1 MTFEEL
7 RAKANGLPLLPG
19 AYIMMDKTGKVI
31 YVGKAKLLK
40 NRVSSYFHGEHESK
54 TEAMVS
60 KVHDFDVIIAGSEF
74 EALVLENSLIKHHA
88 PQYNIKLKD
97 DKTYPFIRIDLKSE
111 YPSFAVAQRIEQDGA
126 KYLGPYGS
134 RGNTKNAIEAVKKA
148 MALPTCGKKFPRD
161 IGKERPCLNYHMGAC
176 RAWCQKETPK
186 RAYREAVDA
195 AVAIFEGKTAE
206 LSRRLTS
213 EMEDAAEKLQF
224 ERAAEKRD
232 RLKAL
237 NLLATKQFVVAGSMA
252 DTDAVGY
259 YRSPAKSCFVV
270 LHYISGSLLDKDFEL
285 LDSPFEEDEEALS
298 ELLRQY
304 YERRGAWP
312 RTVLLPILL
321 QDRESLERLF
331 SENAGHRVYIEAPQ
345 RGDKL
350 RLVETAEINAREE
363 TERAV
368 TAEERTSKT
377 LEWLQKALGL
387 SKSPERI
394 EAFDISNT
402 GSSDI
407 VASMTVFSGGKPLK
421 RDYRKF
427 KIKTLE
433 TQDDYHSMAEV
444 VSRRIARY
452 MSDDEKFGA
461 LPDLM
466 LIDGGATHAKA
477 ALNVLT
483 DAGLAVPVFGMVKDD
498 RHRTR
503 ALVTPD
509 GEEIGISMSPT
520 VFALIGAIQE
530 ETHRFAIEYHRSLRS
545 KNTAKSKL
553 DDIEGIGEKRR
564 NALLKSFGS
573 LKAIRAATIEELAGV
588 VPKDAAGRVYAHFH
602 GGGELEQPA
611 SGNAAEQEEQE

>member
-7 RAKANGLPLLPG
+7 RAKANALPLLPG

-31 YVGKAKLLK
+31 YVGKAKVLK
-40 NRVSSYFHGEHESK
+40 NRVSSYFHGEHTLK
-54 TEAMVS
+54 TETMVS
-60 KVHDFDVIIAGSEF
+60 KINDFDVIIAATEF
-74 EALVLENSLIKHHA
+74 EALVLENSLIKHHV

-97 DKTYPFIRIDLKSE
+97 DKTYPFIRIDIKSE
-111 YPSFAVAQRIEQDGA
+111 YPSFTVAQRIEQDGA

-176 RAWCQKETPK
+176 RAWCQKGTM
-186 RAYREAVDA
+186 RQAYREAVDA
-195 AVAIFEGKTAE
+195 AVAIFEGKTTE
-206 LSRRLTS
+206 LSKRLTA
-213 EMEDAAEKLQF
+213 EMEEAAENLRF
-224 ERAAEKRD
+224 ECAAEKRD

-270 LHYISGSLLDKDFEL
+270 LHYIGGTLLDKDFEL

-304 YERRGAWP
+304 YERRGTWP
-312 RTVLLPILL
+312 KTIVLPIPL
-321 QDRESLERLF
+321 QDREPLERLF
-331 SENAGHRVYIEAPQ
+331 TENAGHRVYIEIPQ

-350 RLVETAEINAREE
+350 RLVETAHINAREE

-368 TAEERTSKT
+368 TAEEKTSKM

-387 SKSPERI
+387 SKAPQRI
-394 EAFDISNT
+394 EAYDISNT

-407 VASMTVFSGGKPLK
+407 VASMTVYVDGRPLK

-452 MSDDEKFGA
+452 KSDDEKFST
-461 LPDLM
+461 LSDLM

-477 ALNVLT
+477 ALNVLCA
-483 DAGLAVPVFGMVKDD
+483 AGISVPVFGMVKDD

-509 GEEIGISMSPT
+509 GEEIGISGSPA
-520 VFALIGAIQE
+520 VFAFIGAIQE
-530 ETHRFAIEYHRSLRS
+530 ETHRFAVEYHRSLRS
-545 KNTAKSKL
+545 KNSYQSKL
-553 DDIEGIGEKRR
+553 DAIDGIGEKRR

-573 LKAIRAATIEELAGV
+573 LKAIKAASVEELAKV
-588 VPKDAAGRVYAHFH
+588 VPKDAAERVYAHFRD
-602 GGGELEQPA
+602 GGGEQEQPED
-611 SGNAAEQEEQE
+611 SDMAEQE